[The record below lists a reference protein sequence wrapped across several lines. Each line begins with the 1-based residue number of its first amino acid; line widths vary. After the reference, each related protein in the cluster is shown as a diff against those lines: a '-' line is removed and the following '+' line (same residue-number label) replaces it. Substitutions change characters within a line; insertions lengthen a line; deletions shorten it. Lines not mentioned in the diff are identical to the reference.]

1 MYNPTKSKPKID
13 PMTMDFDFMI
23 KNHPEFFTKLSWQN
37 FEHPPLSPPPTR
49 LPPALGDL
57 SRLSS
62 APDDFIRT
70 APLPGAFL
78 DLTSKR
84 NKSWQFGGGRRVG
97 GAGATLKPKIYP
109 PTLMRNAPKRF
120 FK

>member
-13 PMTMDFDFMI
+13 PMNLDFDSMI
-23 KNHPEFFTKLSWQN
+23 KNHPEVFTKLASQN
-37 FEHPPLSPPPTR
+37 FEHPLSPTPRRP
-49 LPPALGDL
+49 PPASGGL

-62 APDDFIRT
+62 VPDDY
-70 APLPGAFL
+70 LGAG
-78 DLTSKR
+78 SAR
-84 NKSWQFGGGRRVG
+84 GRRVG

-109 PTLMRNAPKRF
+109 PTLMRNPKPKRGRNNF